1 MIFKLLLVVAVKPDL
16 SNRRPTGVFFA
27 VLDKTDKSTC
37 GPPYIDKSTCGP
49 PYIDDFSCNTVPL
62 MD

>member
-27 VLDKTDKSTC
+27 VQNGQKHMWSALH
-37 GPPYIDKSTCGP
+37 
-49 PYIDDFSCNTVPL
+49 
-62 MD
+62 